1 MKPHPQPMSAVD
13 TAWLRMEN
21 DANLMVIGA
30 VLILEDP
37 VDLSLLKQRLQ
48 ERLLKFDRFRQKVIR
63 TNGKAY
69 WIEDEHFHIDH
80 HVHLIGLPGS
90 DRREDLQQLAG
101 DLVSTPLS
109 FTHPLWQ
116 IQVVEKFQG
125 GSALIFRIHHCIA
138 DGISLVRVMLSLTDI
153 GAVPLPDEPEAT
165 QGHSLLGDL
174 VAPAVHMLEQGL
186 HLSQELLHEGIDL
199 VEHPQHLLEVAREG
213 TSVAAEIARIAA
225 LPTDPAT
232 CFKGALTGRKRV
244 AWAESLPLAE
254 VKHTAVTLG
263 ATINDVLLAA
273 TTGALRRYL
282 LNHEAELAFEDLH
295 VAVPFNLRP
304 PDQPITQLGN
314 HFGLVIVALPVGIYD
329 VMSRFEKVRA
339 AMVNL
344 KKSYQ
349 AQVFYGLLGV
359 LGKGPDILEQTALEV
374 LSKKAS
380 LVMTNVPGPK
390 HPLYL
395 AGSKVKQPI
404 FWVPQSGEVGVGLSI
419 LSYHESVQFGVV
431 ADAALIPDPQALVEG
446 FVAALHELKHEA
458 ANHRQDIPFPPQSSQ

>member
-1 MKPHPQPMSAVD
+1 MKPHSEPMSSVD

-21 DANLMVIGA
+21 DANLMMIGS
-30 VLILEDP
+30 VLILEDQVNLP
-37 VDLSLLKQRLQ
+37 LLKQRLQ
-48 ERLLKFDRFRQKVIR
+48 ERLLKFDRFRQKVVEM
-63 TNGKAY
+63 NGKAH
-69 WIEDEHFHIDH
+69 WVDDEHFHIDN

-90 DRREDLQQLAG
+90 NRREDLQLLAG
-101 DLVSTPLS
+101 DLMSTPLNFS
-109 FTHPLWQ
+109 RPLWQ
-116 IQVVEKFQG
+116 IQVVERFQE

-153 GAVPLPDEPEAT
+153 GAVPLPDEQKKAPA
-165 QGHSLLGDL
+165 QSFLHDL
-174 VAPAVHMLEQGL
+174 VAPAAHALEQGL

-199 VEHPQHLLEVAREG
+199 VEHPQHLLDLAREG
-213 TSVAAEIARIAA
+213 TSVAGEIARIAA

-232 CFKGALTGRKRV
+232 CFKGTLSGRKGV
-244 AWAESLPLAE
+244 AWADGLPLAK
-254 VKHTAVTLG
+254 VKQTAKALG

-273 TTGALRRYL
+273 ATGALRQYL
-282 LNHEAELAFEDLH
+282 LSRDTELAFENLH

-304 PDQPITQLGN
+304 LDKPITELGN
-314 HFGLVIVALPVGIYD
+314 HFGLVIVTLPVGTYD
-329 VMSRFEKVRA
+329 AMSRFEKVKT
-339 AMVNL
+339 AMENL

-359 LGKGPDILEQTALEV
+359 LGKGPSMIEKTALEI

-404 FWVPQSGEVGVGLSI
+404 VWVPQSGEVGVGLSI

-431 ADAALIPDPQALVEG
+431 ADGALIPDPQALVDG
-446 FVAALHELKHEA
+446 FISALHELEMLASKAPHSA
-458 ANHRQDIPFPPQSSQ
+458 ST